1 MNSFE
6 FWTPTKV
13 IFGVGTPDNVGE
25 EVKGFGGNKVLVLY
39 GGGSAL
45 KSGLLKRV
53 TDSLS
58 SAGLEWTSVGG
69 IKPNPSAEYAQKII
83 DENRDKGF
91 DFVLAVGGGSTIDTA
106 KAVSYCLITP
116 DVPVWDIFSMKYMP
130 KENLP
135 VGVVLTIAAAG
146 SETSNSAVLTNETL
160 QIKRGFSS
168 QMNRPK
174 FAIMDPSVTIS
185 LPSRQTAC
193 GIVDILM
200 HTLDRYFAED
210 TGNDVTDG
218 IAAAI
223 MKTVIKYGS
232 IAMNDPQNMKARSE
246 IMWAGSISHNGMT
259 GLGQTRDFS
268 VHQLGQALS
277 ALYDTL
283 HGESLSAVWASW
295 ARFVMNVDIPRFAKY
310 AREIWDVVEKDDAK
324 AAEKGIDATEAYF
337 RSINMPVSLKE
348 LFGELSDET
357 LKAIAS
363 KCSFNG
369 SRKVGSLYPIGEDE
383 MYQIY
388 KMAYSC

>member
-13 IFGVGTPDNVGE
+13 IFGVGTPDKVGDE
-25 EVKGFGGNKVLVLY
+25 IKGFGGHKVLVLY

-53 TDSLS
+53 TDCLS
-58 SAGLEWTSVGG
+58 AVGLEWTSVGG
-69 IKPNPSAEYAQKII
+69 IKPNPSADFAQKII
-83 DENRDKGF
+83 DEYRDKGF

-106 KAVSYCLITP
+106 KAVSYCLATP
-116 DVPVWDIFSMKYMP
+116 EVRVWDIFSGKYAP
-130 KENLP
+130 KDNLP

-146 SETSNSAVLTNETL
+146 SETSNSAVLTNEAL

-174 FAIMDPSVTIS
+174 FAIMDPSVTTS
-185 LPSRQTAC
+185 LPARQTAC

-218 IAAAI
+218 IATVI
-223 MKTVIKYGS
+223 MKTAIKYGA
-232 IAMNDPQNMKARSE
+232 IAMDDPNNMKARSE
-246 IMWAGSISHNGMT
+246 IMWAGSISHNGLT

-277 ALYDTL
+277 AIYDTL

-295 ARFVMNVDIPRFAKY
+295 ARYVMNSDIPRFAKY
-310 AREIWDVVEKDDAK
+310 AREIWDVREEDDLK
-324 AAEKGIDATEAYF
+324 AAQLGINATEDFF

-348 LFGELSDET
+348 ALGELSDET
-357 LKAIAS
+357 PKILAN

-369 SRKVGSLYPIGEDE
+369 SRKVGSLYPIGEEE

-388 KMAYSC
+388 KMAY